1 MQIFVLLKMVPDVVE
16 ELVISKDGKS
26 LDEESIRYKLNEWDE
41 HALEEAVLLKE
52 KYGGS
57 ITALALEAPDVDE
70 ALFLALAKGANQAVK
85 ISGECKGWQT
95 PVVANLFSSFL
106 TSRGGPFTNETIV
119 LTGSQ
124 AIDDVEGELGA
135 CLSEFLKLPYMSVV
149 TGLSVDAG
157 TKSATVLKEFSGG
170 LRGEFTVQLPAVI
183 GIQSASKPPR
193 YVPIAKVNAA
203 KKTAKIESVSL
214 PAQNIKPALSI
225 RKMFTPVATGKAE
238 MLEGSAKDISARIVD
253 IMTQRG
259 ILK

>member
-1 MQIFVLLKMVPDVVE
+1 MQIFVFLKMVPDVVE
-16 ELVISKDGKS
+16 ELVIDKDGKS
-26 LDEESIRYKLNEWDE
+26 LDEESIRYKLNEPDE

-70 ALFLALAKGANQAVK
+70 VLYLALAKGANQAFR

-95 PVVANLFSSFL
+95 FIVANLFTSFL
-106 TSRGGPFTNETIV
+106 SSRCGPLTNETLV

-135 CLSEFLKLPYMSVV
+135 CLSELLKLPYISVV
-149 TGLSVDAG
+149 TGLSLDGG
-157 TKSATVLKEFSGG
+157 TKTATVIKEFSGG
-170 LRGEFTVQLPAVI
+170 LRGEFTVPLPAVI

-193 YVPIAKVNAA
+193 YVPVAKVNVA
-203 KKTAKIESVSL
+203 KKTAKIESVSI
-214 PAQNIKPALSI
+214 PVANAQSILSI

-238 MLEGSAKDISARIVD
+238 MLEGSPKDVSARI
-253 IMTQRG
+253 IEIITQRG
-259 ILK
+259 IL

>member
-16 ELVISKDGKS
+16 ELVIGKDGKS
-26 LDEESIRYKLNEWDE
+26 LDEDAIRYKLNEWDE

-57 ITALALEAPDVDE
+57 ITALALDAPDVEE

-85 ISGECKGWQT
+85 ISSEYKGWQT
-95 PVVANLFSSFL
+95 AVVANLFSSFL
-106 TSRGGPFTNETIV
+106 SSRGGSFTNETIV

-135 CLSEFLKLPYMSVV
+135 CLSELLKLPYISVV

-157 TKSATVLKEFSGG
+157 TKTATALKEFSGG
-170 LRGEFTVQLPAVI
+170 LRGEFTVPLPAVI

-214 PAQNIKPALSI
+214 PTPAVKSTLSI
-225 RKMFTPVATGKAE
+225 RKIFTPVAAGKAE
-238 MLEGSAKDISARIVD
+238 MLEGSPKDISARI
-253 IMTQRG
+253 IEIITQRG
-259 ILK
+259 IL

>member
-16 ELVISKDGKS
+16 ELVIGKDGKS

-57 ITALALEAPDVDE
+57 INALALEAPDVDE
-70 ALFLALAKGANQAVK
+70 ALFLALAKGANQAFK
-85 ISGECKGWQT
+85 ISSECKGWQT
-95 PVVANLFSSFL
+95 PVVASLFSSFL

-124 AIDDVEGELGA
+124 AIDDIEGELGA
-135 CLSEFLKLPYMSVV
+135 CLSEFLKLPYISVV
-149 TGLSVDAG
+149 TGLSVDTG
-157 TKSATVLKEFSGG
+157 TKSAVVIKEFSGG
-170 LRGEFTVQLPAVI
+170 LRGEFTVPLPAVI

-214 PAQNIKPALSI
+214 PAPSIKSVLSL

-238 MLEGSAKDISARIVD
+238 MLEGSPKDVSARI
-253 IMTQRG
+253 IEIIAQRG
-259 ILK
+259 IL

>member
-16 ELVISKDGKS
+16 ELIIGKDGKS
-26 LDEESIRYKLNEWDE
+26 LDEDSIRYKLNEWDE

-70 ALFLALAKGANQAVK
+70 ALYLALAKGANQAFR
-85 ISGECKGWQT
+85 ISGDCKGWQT
-95 PVVANLFSSFL
+95 SVVAGLFSSFL
-106 TSRGGPFTNETIV
+106 TSKGGSFTNETIV

-135 CLSEFLKLPYMSVV
+135 CLSELLKLPYISVV
-149 TGLSVDAG
+149 TGLSVDVG
-157 TKSATVLKEFSGG
+157 TKSASALKEFSGG
-170 LRGEFTVQLPAVI
+170 LRGEFTVPLPAVV

-214 PAQNIKPALSI
+214 PAPGVKSTLSI

-238 MLEGSAKDISARIVD
+238 MLTGSPKEISTRIIDII
-253 IMTQRG
+253 TQRG
-259 ILK
+259 IL